1 MITTIV
7 RLGMNSYR
15 DLQIYRES
23 RNLAIDIHVMSLLL
37 PKFELYETGG
47 QIRRSSKSV
56 TVMIVEGFA
65 RRRYKPDLIKYL
77 IYSIVECD
85 ETLVHLDF
93 LYDTQS
99 LKDENRYVALRSR
112 IDLLSKKINK
122 FTQWIE
128 QKY

>member
-1 MITTIV
+1 
-7 RLGMNSYR
+7 MNSYR
-15 DLQIYRES
+15 DLEIYRES
-23 RNLAIDIHVMSLLL
+23 KNLAIDIHLMSLLL
-37 PKFELYETGG
+37 PKFEQYETGG

-56 TVMIVEGFA
+56 TAMIVEGFA

-77 IYSIVECD
+77 IYSIGECD

-93 LYDTQS
+93 LFDTQS
-99 LKDENRYVALRSR
+99 LKDENRYEELRSR
-112 IDLLSKKINK
+112 VDLLSKRINK